1 MQYHIDMSRMD
12 KLIAKLLRF
21 PNTMRFSDVEKVLN
35 AHGYEETRTAGS
47 HHIFTKAGA
56 DPVTVPTVGGREVKK
71 GYLKEIAAELDL

>member
-35 AHGYEETRTAGS
+35 AHGYEETVRQVRTTS
-47 HHIFTKAGA
+47 SPKRE
-56 DPVTVPTVGGREVKK
+56 PTPSPS
-71 GYLKEIAAELDL
+71 